1 MRLVPYVCWRYSLF
15 YDKDISE
22 IESYGYEALV
32 EAINNIDNYDKS
44 RGTFANYLVNQINYW
59 IQKNKT
65 KLYNPQNKT
74 SNRNWY
80 SLYLKAKNNVEKR
93 ENETILENEKLARLI
108 LDEMIRIEQARKQTH
123 PQYIKMINLS
133 TAQPIP
139 EDFKKYR
146 ETYNQIRKILME
158 SMVSLDEYLEDENWN
173 AKEEIRNVDNIIQ
186 SKNPENIVIK
196 KELTENLNN
205 LLDSLTDRERTVLD
219 LLLGLSNAHP
229 LSENQVGKILN
240 MTENRVRQIELKAIR
255 KLRLPVRSKPLKD
268 YREKSETSIVT
279 NLISPSSN
287 AINYSELYNLQDDSE
302 VSKRRR

>member
-1 MRLVPYVCWRYSLF
+1 MVCWL
-15 YDKDISE
+15 
-22 IESYGYEALV
+22 
-32 EAINNIDNYDKS
+32 
-44 RGTFANYLVNQINYW
+44 
-59 IQKNKT
+59 
-65 KLYNPQNKT
+65 
-74 SNRNWY
+74 
-80 SLYLKAKNNVEKR
+80 
-93 ENETILENEKLARLI
+93 
-108 LDEMIRIEQARKQTH
+108 
-123 PQYIKMINLS
+123 NL
-133 TAQPIP
+133 
-139 EDFKKYR
+139 
-146 ETYNQIRKILME
+146 
-158 SMVSLDEYLEDENWN
+158 
-173 AKEEIRNVDNIIQ
+173 
-186 SKNPENIVIK
+186 NIVIK

-219 LLLGLSNAHP
+219 LLLGLSSGHP

>member
-1 MRLVPYVCWRYSLF
+1 
-15 YDKDISE
+15 
-22 IESYGYEALV
+22 
-32 EAINNIDNYDKS
+32 
-44 RGTFANYLVNQINYW
+44 
-59 IQKNKT
+59 
-65 KLYNPQNKT
+65 
-74 SNRNWY
+74 
-80 SLYLKAKNNVEKR
+80 
-93 ENETILENEKLARLI
+93 
-108 LDEMIRIEQARKQTH
+108 MIRIEQARKQTH

-139 EDFKKYR
+139 EDFKKYK
-146 ETYNQIRKILME
+146 EAYNQIRKILME
-158 SMVSLDEYLEDENWN
+158 SMVSLDEYLEDEKWN

-219 LLLGLSNAHP
+219 LLLGLSNGHP

-268 YREKSETSIVT
+268 YREKSETSIIT